1 METWIVLDTATRSA
15 NVRRGHIAQRPHAHR
30 GHTLAKIQVFILL
43 SVNPLILL
51 VAHGAASN
59 GAKHGSHY

>member
-1 METWIVLDTATRSA
+1 MKTWIVLDSATLSA
-15 NVRRGHIAQRPHAHR
+15 NVRLGHTAQRPYAHR
-30 GHTLAKIQVFILL
+30 GHTLAKIQAFILS